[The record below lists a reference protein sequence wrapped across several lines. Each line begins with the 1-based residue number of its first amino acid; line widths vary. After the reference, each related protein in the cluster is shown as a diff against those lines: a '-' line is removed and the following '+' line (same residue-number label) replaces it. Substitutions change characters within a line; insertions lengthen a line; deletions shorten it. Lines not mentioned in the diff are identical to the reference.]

1 MEQNPKNVEVLQ
13 EPVGT
18 AFHRRPRQRSAVE
31 RRPYRNHAI
40 PQLSHVYLL
49 VAMAAV
55 ALCGGCI
62 CGNDCG
68 RSGSRADSPK
78 APTILSILGYEV
90 PDAMRGRNAL
100 R

>member
-1 MEQNPKNVEVLQ
+1 MEQNPKNAEVLQ

-18 AFHRRPRQRSAVE
+18 AFHRRPRQWSAVE

-40 PQLSHVYLL
+40 SQLSHVSLL
-49 VAMAAV
+49 AAVVAV
-55 ALCGGCI
+55 ALCGG
-62 CGNDCG
+62 
-68 RSGSRADSPK
+68 SAYADSPK